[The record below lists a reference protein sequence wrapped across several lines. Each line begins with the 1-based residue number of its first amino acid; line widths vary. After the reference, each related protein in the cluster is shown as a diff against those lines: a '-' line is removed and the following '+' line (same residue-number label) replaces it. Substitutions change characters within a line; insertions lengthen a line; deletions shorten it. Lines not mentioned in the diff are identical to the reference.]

1 MRMIAVNWNPLIC
14 FNPWIHNDI
23 ELSSWKL
30 VNKEKE
36 AFILSFLYALDHWVT
51 EMADEG
57 KHLYIGVFQLV
68 IEKEM
73 I

>member
-1 MRMIAVNWNPLIC
+1 MILNYLLEN
-14 FNPWIHNDI
+14 
-23 ELSSWKL
+23 

-36 AFILSFLYALDHWVT
+36 AFILSFLHALDHWVT
-51 EMADEG
+51 AMADEG
-57 KHLYIGVFQLV
+57 KHLYVEVFQLV